1 MVKWTVEKSSVS
13 GKHILVDRRTLIFG
27 AAASA
32 VGLPHVALAEA
43 DAEAVAPNELFAQ
56 AGDRIQIIK
65 GEMKGKLL
73 RPEML
78 TEAAKPIESFPFD
91 PKNEVLRRRNRQ
103 NRLLVLRLN
112 PDEME
117 APTRENSAEGV
128 LAYSAICT
136 HRACTIKAWKV
147 KERHLRCHCHLTE
160 FAALTGGTVMTG
172 PAQRQLPMVPLGIDN
187 DGFVIAKGGFT
198 DAPGGETT

>member
-1 MVKWTVEKSSVS
+1 MVKWTVEKSPVS
-13 GKHILVDRRTLIFG
+13 GKQTLVDRRTLIVG
-27 AAASA
+27 AAATA
-32 VGLPHVALAEA
+32 VGLSTTARADTEEAE
-43 DAEAVAPNELFAQ
+43 PKNLLAQ

-78 TEAAKPIESFPFD
+78 TEAAKPIEAFPFD
-91 PKNEVLRRRNRQ
+91 TKNEVLRRGNRQ

-112 PDEME
+112 SAEME
-117 APTRENSAEGV
+117 ASTRERSVEGV

-147 KERHLRCHCHLTE
+147 EERHLRCHCHLTE

-172 PAQRQLPMVPLGIDN
+172 PADRQLPMIPLGIDD

-198 DAPGGETT
+198 DKPGGKTT

>member
-13 GKHILVDRRTLIFG
+13 GKQVLVDRRTLIVG
-27 AAASA
+27 AAATA
-32 VGLPHVALAEA
+32 IGLPHVARADDEAEK
-43 DAEAVAPNELFAQ
+43 PNQLFAQ
-56 AGDRIQIIK
+56 TGDHIKIIK
-65 GEMKGKLL
+65 GELKGKLL

-78 TEAAKPIESFPFD
+78 TAAAKPIEAFPFD
-91 PKNEVLRRRNRQ
+91 SKLKVLRRRNRM

-117 APTRENSAEGV
+117 APVRERSVEGV
-128 LAYSAICT
+128 LVYSAVCT
-136 HRACTIKAWKV
+136 HRACTIKAWNV
-147 KERHLRCHCHLTE
+147 EQRHLRCHCHLSE

-172 PAQRQLPMVPLGIDN
+172 PAKRQLPMIPLDIDN

-198 DAPGGETT
+198 DTPGGAKT

>member
-1 MVKWTVEKSSVS
+1 MVKWTVEKSSVN
-13 GKHILVDRRTLIFG
+13 GKQILVDRRTLIVG
-27 AAASA
+27 AAATA
-32 VGLPHVALAEA
+32 IGLPHAVRAET
-43 DAEAVAPNELFAQ
+43 VAPNELFAQ

-78 TEAAKPIESFPFD
+78 TEAAKPIEAFPFD

-117 APTRENSAEGV
+117 ASTRELSVEGV

-147 KERHLRCHCHLTE
+147 EERHLRCHCHLTE

-172 PAQRQLPMVPLGIDN
+172 PAQRQLPMVPLGIDD

-198 DAPGGETT
+198 DKPGGKTT